1 MLWQGERKRA
11 RPSSCLK
18 IAKQLHM
25 WKSMDAKN
33 LKGHW
38 CGRDIRLDAPPILF
52 KVMSL
57 PNRSSP
63 VELCYLPVE
72 TQALGA
78 SNLNGILPLVFSFV
92 IVLSALWLKLK

>member
-1 MLWQGERKRA
+1 MPWQGERKRA
-11 RPSSCLK
+11 RPSSYLK

-25 WKSMDAKN
+25 WKSMGAKN

-38 CGRDIRLDAPPILF
+38 CGRGIRLGAPPILF

-57 PNRSSP
+57 PNRSSA

-72 TQALGA
+72 TQALGT
-78 SNLNGILPLVFSFV
+78 SNLNGILPLVFSFI